1 MIKTLIVDDNK
12 QNLYV
17 LQILLKGHG
26 YEVISAKN
34 GAEALEKARRDLP
47 DVIITDILMPVMD
60 GFTLCREWKSDERLK
75 EIPLIFYTATYADP
89 KDEEFALSLGAE
101 RFIVKPVE
109 PDVFIEML
117 REVIDEN
124 ETKGLVAPHELI
136 EEGEVYYKKYNEALI
151 RKLEDKMLQLEE
163 ANRELKREIA
173 ERKQAEEE
181 IHRRNR
187 ELTLLNRVIAAS
199 ATDLEPKTI
208 LETACRELALA
219 FDIPRTVA
227 TLLNEDKTST
237 ELVVEY
243 LTEGRQSVVDDIPPL
258 EDNPIIQDLL
268 SHKTPLVVGDVRS
281 DSRLASTSNRLQQR
295 GAVSLVILPLVIK
308 GDVVGS
314 LDLEYPE
321 PNHFSD
327 EEVSLA
333 LNVADQVAGVLA
345 RVRLDED
352 RRRLS
357 AGIEQTA
364 ESVVIT
370 DTEGRVLYVNP
381 AFERITGYARDEV
394 IGRHLNF
401 LKSDKQSGEF
411 YRQLWETIS
420 AGKVWH
426 GRFVNKKKDGT
437 LYADEATITPVR
449 DETGA
454 IVNYV
459 SVQRDVT
466 RELQLEEQY
475 RQAQKMEA
483 VGRLTAGI
491 AHDFNNLLTAING
504 FAELMQYELKP
515 DDPYQKYV
523 DSILH
528 SGQLAADLI
537 RQLLVFSRKQI
548 VEPQVLDLNVVVTE
562 MGTLLRRIIGEDIHL
577 KTKLTP
583 DLWPIRADPTQI
595 EQIIVNLAVNA
606 RDAMPEGGQLTIETD
621 NVMLDTSYVAHYL
634 EARPGDHVLLALND
648 TGIGMSEE
656 VKAHIFEPFF
666 TTKEEGKG
674 TGLGLATIYGI
685 VKQCGGNIWLYSEEG
700 QGTTFKIYLPRVVE
714 AVTPLP
720 PRDQVGELPRGE
732 ETILLVEDDVGVRTL
747 EVQVL
752 RQQGYTVL
760 EAADGEEA
768 LHLAQ
773 THDEDIHLLLTDVVM
788 PHMSGR
794 ELADRLETIRPGTK
808 VLFTSGYTDNTI
820 AHHGI
825 LAPGIA
831 FLQKPFGPLALARK
845 VREVLD
851 N

>member
-34 GAEALEKARRDLP
+34 GAEALEKARRDPP

-75 EIPLIFYTATYADP
+75 EIPLIFCTATYADP

-109 PDVFIEML
+109 PDVFIEVL

-124 ETKGLVAPHELI
+124 ETKGLVAPRELM
-136 EEGEVYYKKYNEALI
+136 EEEEVYYKKYNEALI
-151 RKLEDKMLQLEE
+151 RKLEDKMLELEE

-181 IHRRNR
+181 IRRRNR

-199 ATDLEPKTI
+199 ATDLEPKAI

-219 FDIPRTVA
+219 FDVPRTIA
-227 TLLNEDKTST
+227 TLFNENKTSIA
-237 ELVVEY
+237 LVVEY
-243 LTEGRQSVVDDIPPL
+243 LTEGQQSVVDHIPP
-258 EDNPIIQDLL
+258 EDNPIIPDLL

-281 DSRLASTSNRLQQR
+281 DSRLASISNRLQQR

-333 LNVADQVAGVLA
+333 SNVADQVAGVLA
-345 RVRLDED
+345 RARFDED

-364 ESVVIT
+364 ESVIIT
-370 DTEGRVLYVNP
+370 DTEERVLYVNP
-381 AFERITGYARDEV
+381 AFERITGYARNEV
-394 IGRHLNF
+394 IGRRLNV
-401 LKSDKQSGEF
+401 LKSGKQSPEF
-411 YRQLWETIS
+411 YRELRKTIS
-420 AGKVWH
+420 AGEVWQ

-437 LYADEATITPVR
+437 LYTDEATITPVR
-449 DETGA
+449 DESGV

-466 RELQLEEQY
+466 RELQLAEQY

-515 DDPYQKYV
+515 EDPYQRYV
-523 DSILH
+523 DRILH

-537 RQLLVFSRKQI
+537 RQLLVFSRRQI
-548 VEPQVLDLNVVVTE
+548 VEPKVLDLNVVVTE
-562 MGTLLRRIIGEDIHL
+562 MGALLRRIIGEDIQL
-577 KTKLTP
+577 KAKLTP
-583 DLWPIRADPTQI
+583 DLWLIKADPAQI

-606 RDAMPEGGQLTIETD
+606 RDAMPAGGQLTIETG
-621 NVMLDTSYVAHYL
+621 NVMLDPNYVAHHL
-634 EARPGDHVLLALND
+634 EARPGDYVLLALND

-674 TGLGLATIYGI
+674 TGLGLATIYEI

-700 QGTTFKIYLPRVVE
+700 QGTAFKIYLPRAVE

-773 THDEDIHLLLTDVVM
+773 THAEDIHLLLTDVVM

-794 ELADRLETIRPGTK
+794 ELANRLETIRPGTK

-820 AHHGI
+820 AHHGM
-825 LAPGIA
+825 LDPGIA
-831 FLQKPFGPLALARK
+831 FLQKPFGPLALTRK